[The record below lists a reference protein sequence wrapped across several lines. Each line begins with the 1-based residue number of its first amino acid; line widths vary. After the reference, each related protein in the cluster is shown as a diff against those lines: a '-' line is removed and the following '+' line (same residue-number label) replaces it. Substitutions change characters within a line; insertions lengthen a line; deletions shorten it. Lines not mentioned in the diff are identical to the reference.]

1 MKTLLSVIFIFLFSF
16 VAFGQ
21 TNITVTTED
30 GKKVVLKSDKTWEYV
45 IESPKKE
52 TANQSTGSFSVD
64 NIEDV
69 KKFSKS
75 ISQEVK
81 KSEFETEDQ
90 YIKRLTKLANEK
102 QFNGKPIKQIAFL
115 IEPLSFDYLAEG
127 QTFNVTVYGE
137 SNGVTF
143 VDRDRY
149 GSFSRNS
156 IRRDFNMSP
165 EKAKELKPL
174 MEIIILGFPVR
185 SDYRLEAVPTQ
196 MIIRN
201 KNTGEVYFNTALD
214 NSLGVKINSSSSS
227 EPITANSSSSDE
239 ASTSSSSPASKSST
253 SDSSKTV
260 QVRGYTR
267 KDGTYVKPHTRS
279 APRKP

>member
-21 TNITVTTED
+21 TNITATTED

-52 TANQSTGSFSVD
+52 TVNQSTGNFSVD

-115 IEPLSFDYLAEG
+115 TEALSFNYSAEDE
-127 QTFNVTVYGE
+127 TFNVGVFGQ
-137 SNGVTF
+137 SGGVTF
-143 VDRDRY
+143 VSRNRS
-149 GSFSRNS
+149 GRFSRDIIS
-156 IRRDFNMSP
+156 GRFNMSP

-174 MEIIILGFPVR
+174 METIILGFPVG
-185 SDYRLEAVPTQ
+185 SDYQLDVVPIQ
-196 MIIRN
+196 IIVRN
-201 KNTGEVYFNTALD
+201 KNTGEVYFNNALD
-214 NSLGVKINSSSSS
+214 NFLGIKINPSSSS

-239 ASTSSSSPASKSST
+239 ASTSSSSPAGKSST

>member
-21 TNITVTTED
+21 TNITATTED

-52 TANQSTGSFSVD
+52 TVNQSTGNFSVD

-115 IEPLSFDYLAEG
+115 AKTVLYYSAEN
-127 QTFNVTVYGE
+127 QTFDITVFGGE
-137 SNGVTF
+137 DDITF
-143 VDRDRY
+143 VDRSRDY
-149 GSFSRNS
+149 FSRTFT
-156 IRRDFNMSP
+156 RRHFNMSP

-174 MEIIILGFPVR
+174 METIILGFPVR
-185 SDYRLEAVPTQ
+185 SDYLLEVVPTQ
-196 MIIRN
+196 IIVRN
-201 KNTGEVYFNTALD
+201 KYTGEVYFNNGLD
-214 NSLGVKINSSSSS
+214 NFLGISINSSPSR
-227 EPITANSSSSDE
+227 ERITANTSSSGE
-239 ASTSSSSPASKSST
+239 ASTSSSSPAGESST

-260 QVRGYTR
+260 HVRGYTR